1 MLLPVK
7 RKVMKVEQK
16 ACVVEQKDVSLCH
29 NNCQTQTQEKMN
41 GCINLTPEQIETITT
56 NLLGNRTHGIRD
68 AVLFILGT
76 RTGFRI
82 SELLSLKV
90 SSVKFGQNSGTIE
103 VAKSNTKGKVAG
115 RVIPITTETQD
126 LIKLL
131 IDDEQLTSNDFLFR
145 SQQTGKAIVRS
156 QAHMIIKKA
165 CASLEIT
172 GKVATHSMRKTFAA
186 NVYERSGESL
196 QVTQT
201 ALGHVNIN
209 NTIKYLQCDR
219 EKVSSVI
226 LSL

>member
-1 MLLPVK
+1 
-7 RKVMKVEQK
+7 MKVEQK
-16 ACVVEQKDVSLCH
+16 VCKVEQKDVSLCH
-29 NNCQTQTQEKMN
+29 NNSNKKTQSKMN
-41 GCINLTPEQIETITT
+41 GCINLTQEQINIITT

-68 AVLFILGT
+68 AVLFVLGT

-90 SSVKFGQNSGTIE
+90 SSVKFGVNSGTIE
-103 VAKSNTKGKVAG
+103 VSKANTKGKIAS
-115 RVIPITTETQD
+115 RVIPITTETQG
-126 LIKLL
+126 LIRTL
-131 IDDEQLTSNDFLFR
+131 IDDEQLTSSDFLFR

-156 QAHMIIKKA
+156 QAHMILKKA
-165 CASLEIT
+165 CATLEVT

-209 NTIKYLQCDR
+209 NTIKYLQTDR